1 MCVAVGV
8 AMGMCVRVAMLLTM
22 VVARTMFMLML
33 MLMTMFVIVI
43 MRVLVLVV
51 MSAYPYRALPGQST
65 AAIFT
70 HYSISKEASSISL
83 PARKSPLGWWHLG
96 QSPNMSS
103 D

>member
-22 VVARTMFMLML
+22 VVARTMFML